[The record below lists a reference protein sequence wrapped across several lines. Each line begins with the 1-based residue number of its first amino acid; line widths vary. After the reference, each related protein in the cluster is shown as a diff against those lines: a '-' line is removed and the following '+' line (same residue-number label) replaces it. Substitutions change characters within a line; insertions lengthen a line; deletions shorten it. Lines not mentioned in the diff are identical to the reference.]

1 MFRSI
6 AALFILSSIVFSK
19 ETINKHQLQAVTNK
33 SKETSKAKTEVL
45 TGLDILLEQK
55 PYFIQGRSIALV
67 TNKTGIDKAGIP
79 NYQRFMEM
87 DDVDLKMIFTP
98 EHGLFGEAADGEK
111 VAYDSIGIKLPTV
124 VSLYGNIRKPTPD
137 MLAGVNTIVYDIQDI
152 GARFY
157 TYISTLGLVM
167 EAAAEADIPVIVL
180 DRPNPL
186 NGITIEGPVLDI
198 NYKSFVGMY
207 PIPIRYLLTIGE
219 LAKMIIGEKWIEH
232 VPKLTVIEM
241 AGWERTMYY
250 DDTGL
255 SWISPSPNIP
265 DLETAIL
272 YPGMCLFEG
281 TNVSEGRGTNYPFQ
295 YIGAPWID
303 SSKIIKAIEGK
314 HIPGVVFEPISFIPI
329 SIPGKSLKPKFE
341 NEKCYGIKIILI
353 ENKIYKSVDTA
364 VQLLKIIQEL
374 YPEKFQWNDFIYKLW
389 GNGMILEYDEDIT
402 KTFANRFSNYF
413 IYD

>member
-1 MFRSI
+1 MEME
-6 AALFILSSIVFSK
+6 K
-19 ETINKHQLQAVTNK
+19 YEHQVQ
-33 SKETSKAKTEVL
+33 
-45 TGLDILLEQK
+45 TGLDVLINEKLEIIKGQK
-55 PYFIQGRSIALV
+55 VGLV
-67 TNKTGIDKAGIP
+67 TNHTGVDRSGKP
-79 NYQRFMEM
+79 NYEILMQLS
-87 DDVDLKMIFTP
+87 DVDLKAIFAP
-98 EHGLFGEAADGEK
+98 EHGFFGNVSRGQKVDDLKQDG
-111 VAYDSIGIKLPTV
+111 LPV
-124 VSLYGNIRKPTPD
+124 IYSLYGKTDKPTPD
-137 MLAGVNTIVYDIQDI
+137 MFEGLDVIIYDIQDI

>member
-1 MFRSI
+1 MEME
-6 AALFILSSIVFSK
+6 K
-19 ETINKHQLQAVTNK
+19 YEHQVQ
-33 SKETSKAKTEVL
+33 
-45 TGLDILLEQK
+45 TGLDVLINEKLEIIK
-55 PYFIQGRSIALV
+55 GKKVGLV
-67 TNKTGIDKAGIP
+67 TNHTGVDRSGKP
-79 NYQRFMEM
+79 NYEILMLLS
-87 DDVDLKMIFTP
+87 DVDLQAIFAP
-98 EHGLFGEAADGEK
+98 EHGFFGNVSRGQKVDDLKQDG
-111 VAYDSIGIKLPTV
+111 LPV
-124 VSLYGNIRKPTPD
+124 IYSLYGKTDKPTPD
-137 MLAGVNTIVYDIQDI
+137 MFEGLDVIIYDIQDI

-353 ENKIYKSVDTA
+353 EKKIYKSVDTA

>member
-1 MFRSI
+1 MEME
-6 AALFILSSIVFSK
+6 K
-19 ETINKHQLQAVTNK
+19 YEHQVQ
-33 SKETSKAKTEVL
+33 
-45 TGLDILLEQK
+45 TGLDVLINEKLEIIK
-55 PYFIQGRSIALV
+55 GKKVGLV
-67 TNKTGIDKAGIP
+67 TNHTGVDRSGKP
-79 NYQRFMEM
+79 NYEILMQLS
-87 DDVDLKMIFTP
+87 DVDLKAIFAP
-98 EHGLFGEAADGEK
+98 EHGFFGNVSRGQKVDDLKQDG
-111 VAYDSIGIKLPTV
+111 LPV
-124 VSLYGNIRKPTPD
+124 IYSLYGKTDKPTPD
-137 MLAGVNTIVYDIQDI
+137 MFEGLDVIIYDIQDI

-413 IYD
+413 IYN

>member
-1 MFRSI
+1 MEME
-6 AALFILSSIVFSK
+6 K
-19 ETINKHQLQAVTNK
+19 YEHQVQ
-33 SKETSKAKTEVL
+33 
-45 TGLDILLEQK
+45 TGLDVLINENLEIIK
-55 PYFIQGRSIALV
+55 GKKVGLV
-67 TNKTGIDKAGIP
+67 TNHTGVDRSGKP
-79 NYQRFMEM
+79 NYEILMQLS
-87 DDVDLKMIFTP
+87 DVDLQTIFAP
-98 EHGLFGEAADGEK
+98 EHGFFGNVSRGQKFDDLKQDGFP
-111 VAYDSIGIKLPTV
+111 VIY
-124 VSLYGNIRKPTPD
+124 SLYGKTDKPTPD
-137 MLAGVNTIVYDIQDI
+137 MFEGLDVIIYDIQDR

-167 EAAAEADIPVIVL
+167 EAAAEADIAVIVL

-207 PIPIRYLLTIGE
+207 PIPIRYVLTIGE

-232 VPKLTVIEM
+232 VPELTVIKM
-241 AGWERTMYY
+241 AGWKRTMYY

-281 TNVSEGRGTNYPFQ
+281 TNVSEGRGTDHPFQ

-303 SSKIIKAIEGK
+303 SSKIIKAMEQK
-314 HIPGVVFEPISFIPI
+314 HLPGVVYEPISFMPI

-341 NEKCYGIKIILI
+341 NETCYGIKIILL
-353 ENKIYKSVDTA
+353 EKNIYKSVATA
-364 VQLLKIIQEL
+364 AQLLKTIQEL

-389 GNGMILEYDEDIT
+389 GNEMILEYDEDIAR
-402 KTFANRFSNYF
+402 TFVERFFNYF

>member
-1 MFRSI
+1 MEME
-6 AALFILSSIVFSK
+6 K
-19 ETINKHQLQAVTNK
+19 YEHQVQ
-33 SKETSKAKTEVL
+33 
-45 TGLDILLEQK
+45 TGLDILINEKLEIIKGQK
-55 PYFIQGRSIALV
+55 VGLV
-67 TNKTGIDKAGIP
+67 TNHTGVDRSGKP
-79 NYQRFMEM
+79 NYEILMQLS
-87 DDVDLKMIFTP
+87 DVDLKAIFAP
-98 EHGLFGEAADGEK
+98 EHGFFGNVSRGQKVDDLKQDG
-111 VAYDSIGIKLPTV
+111 LPV
-124 VSLYGNIRKPTPD
+124 IYSLYGKTDKPTPD
-137 MLAGVNTIVYDIQDI
+137 MFEGLDVIIYDIQDI

-314 HIPGVVFEPISFIPI
+314 YIPGVVFEPISFIPI

>member
-1 MFRSI
+1 MEME
-6 AALFILSSIVFSK
+6 K
-19 ETINKHQLQAVTNK
+19 YEHQVQ
-33 SKETSKAKTEVL
+33 
-45 TGLDILLEQK
+45 TGLDVLINEKLEIIK
-55 PYFIQGRSIALV
+55 GKKVGLV
-67 TNKTGIDKAGIP
+67 TNHTGVDRSGKP
-79 NYQRFMEM
+79 NYEILMLLS
-87 DDVDLKMIFTP
+87 DVDLQAIFAP
-98 EHGLFGEAADGEK
+98 EHGFFGNVSRGQKVDDLKQDG
-111 VAYDSIGIKLPTV
+111 LPV
-124 VSLYGNIRKPTPD
+124 IYSLYGKTDKPTPD
-137 MLAGVNTIVYDIQDI
+137 MFEGLDVIIYDIQDI

-402 KTFANRFSNYF
+402 KTFVKRFSNYF
-413 IYD
+413 IYN

>member
-1 MFRSI
+1 MEME
-6 AALFILSSIVFSK
+6 K
-19 ETINKHQLQAVTNK
+19 YEHQVQ
-33 SKETSKAKTEVL
+33 
-45 TGLDILLEQK
+45 TGLDVLINENLEIIK
-55 PYFIQGRSIALV
+55 GKKVGLV
-67 TNKTGIDKAGIP
+67 TNHTGVDRSGKP
-79 NYQRFMEM
+79 NYEILMQLS
-87 DDVDLKMIFTP
+87 DVDLKTIFAP
-98 EHGLFGEAADGEK
+98 EHGFFGNVSRGQKFDDLKQDGFP
-111 VAYDSIGIKLPTV
+111 VIY
-124 VSLYGNIRKPTPD
+124 SLYGKTDKPTPD
-137 MLAGVNTIVYDIQDI
+137 MFEGLDVIIYDIQDI

-281 TNVSEGRGTNYPFQ
+281 TNVSEGRGTDHPFQ

-303 SSKIIKAIEGK
+303 SSKIIKAMEQK
-314 HIPGVVFEPISFIPI
+314 HLPGVVYEPISFMPI

-341 NEKCYGIKIILI
+341 NETCYGIKIILL
-353 ENKIYKSVDTA
+353 EKNIYKSVATA
-364 VQLLKIIQEL
+364 AQLLKTIQEL

-389 GNGMILEYDEDIT
+389 GNEMILEYDEDIAR
-402 KTFANRFSNYF
+402 TFVERFFNYF

>member
-1 MFRSI
+1 MEMEKYEQQ
-6 AALFILSSIVFSK
+6 V
-19 ETINKHQLQAVTNK
+19 Q
-33 SKETSKAKTEVL
+33 
-45 TGLDILLEQK
+45 TGLDVLINEKLEIIK
-55 PYFIQGRSIALV
+55 SKKVGLV
-67 TNKTGIDKAGIP
+67 TNHTGVDRSGKP
-79 NYQRFMEM
+79 NYEILIQLS
-87 DDVDLKMIFTP
+87 DVDLQAIFAP
-98 EHGLFGEAADGEK
+98 EHGFFGNVSRGQKVDDLKQDGFPII
-111 VAYDSIGIKLPTV
+111 Y
-124 VSLYGNIRKPTPD
+124 SLYGKTDKPTPD
-137 MLAGVNTIVYDIQDI
+137 MFEGLDVIIYDIQDI

-167 EAAAEADIPVIVL
+167 EAAAEANIPVIVL

-232 VPKLTVIEM
+232 VPELTVIEM

-281 TNVSEGRGTNYPFQ
+281 TNVSEGRGTDHPFQ

-341 NEKCYGIKIILI
+341 NEKCYGIKIILL
-353 ENKIYKSVDTA
+353 EKNIYKSVATA
-364 VQLLKIIQEL
+364 AQLLKTIQEL

-389 GNGMILEYDEDIT
+389 GNEIILEYDDDIT
-402 KTFANRFSNYF
+402 RTFVERFFNYF

>member
-1 MFRSI
+1 MEME
-6 AALFILSSIVFSK
+6 K
-19 ETINKHQLQAVTNK
+19 YEHQVQ
-33 SKETSKAKTEVL
+33 
-45 TGLDILLEQK
+45 TGLDVLINEKLEIIKGQK
-55 PYFIQGRSIALV
+55 VGLV
-67 TNKTGIDKAGIP
+67 TNHTGVDRSGKP
-79 NYQRFMEM
+79 NYEILMQLS
-87 DDVDLKMIFTP
+87 DVDLKTIFAP
-98 EHGLFGEAADGEK
+98 EHGFFGNVSRGQKFDDLKQDGFP
-111 VAYDSIGIKLPTV
+111 VIY
-124 VSLYGNIRKPTPD
+124 SLYGKTDKPTPD
-137 MLAGVNTIVYDIQDI
+137 MFEGLDVIIYDIQDI

-402 KTFANRFSNYF
+402 KTFAKRFSNYF
-413 IYD
+413 IYN

>member
-1 MFRSI
+1 MEME
-6 AALFILSSIVFSK
+6 K
-19 ETINKHQLQAVTNK
+19 YEHQVQ
-33 SKETSKAKTEVL
+33 
-45 TGLDILLEQK
+45 TGLDILINEKLEIIKGQK
-55 PYFIQGRSIALV
+55 VGLV
-67 TNKTGIDKAGIP
+67 TNHTGVDRSGKP
-79 NYQRFMEM
+79 NYEILMQLS
-87 DDVDLKMIFTP
+87 DVDLKAIFAP
-98 EHGLFGEAADGEK
+98 EHGFFGNVSRGQKVDDLKQDG
-111 VAYDSIGIKLPTV
+111 LPV
-124 VSLYGNIRKPTPD
+124 IYSLYGKTDKPTPD
-137 MLAGVNTIVYDIQDI
+137 MFEGLDVIIYDIQDI

-314 HIPGVVFEPISFIPI
+314 YIPGVVFEPISFIPI

-353 ENKIYKSVDTA
+353 EKKIYKSVDTA
-364 VQLLKIIQEL
+364 AQLLITIQEL

-402 KTFANRFSNYF
+402 KTFVKRFSNYF
-413 IYD
+413 IYN

>member
-1 MFRSI
+1 MEME
-6 AALFILSSIVFSK
+6 K
-19 ETINKHQLQAVTNK
+19 YEHQVQ
-33 SKETSKAKTEVL
+33 
-45 TGLDILLEQK
+45 TGLDVLINEKLEIIKGQK
-55 PYFIQGRSIALV
+55 VGLV
-67 TNKTGIDKAGIP
+67 TNHTGVDRSGKP
-79 NYQRFMEM
+79 NYEILMLLS
-87 DDVDLKMIFTP
+87 DVDLQAIFAP
-98 EHGLFGEAADGEK
+98 EHGFFGNVSRGQKVDDLKQDG
-111 VAYDSIGIKLPTV
+111 LPV
-124 VSLYGNIRKPTPD
+124 IYSLYGKTDKPTPD
-137 MLAGVNTIVYDIQDI
+137 MFEGLDVIIYDIQDI

-314 HIPGVVFEPISFIPI
+314 YIPGVVFEPISFIPI

-402 KTFANRFSNYF
+402 KTFVKRFSNYF
-413 IYD
+413 IYN

>member
-1 MFRSI
+1 MEME
-6 AALFILSSIVFSK
+6 K
-19 ETINKHQLQAVTNK
+19 YEHQVQ
-33 SKETSKAKTEVL
+33 
-45 TGLDILLEQK
+45 TGLDVLINENLEIIK
-55 PYFIQGRSIALV
+55 GKKVGLV
-67 TNKTGIDKAGIP
+67 TNHTGVDRSGKP
-79 NYQRFMEM
+79 NYEILIQLS
-87 DDVDLKMIFTP
+87 DVDLQAIFAP
-98 EHGLFGEAADGEK
+98 EHGFFGNVSRGQKFDDLKQDGFP
-111 VAYDSIGIKLPTV
+111 VIY
-124 VSLYGNIRKPTPD
+124 SLYGKTDKPTPD
-137 MLAGVNTIVYDIQDI
+137 MFEGLDVIIYDIQDI

-207 PIPIRYLLTIGE
+207 PIPIRYVLTIGE

-232 VPKLTVIEM
+232 VPELTVIKM
-241 AGWERTMYY
+241 AGWKRTMYY

-281 TNVSEGRGTNYPFQ
+281 TNVSEGRGTDHPFQ

-303 SSKIIKAIEGK
+303 SSKIIKAMEQK
-314 HIPGVVFEPISFIPI
+314 HLPGVVYEPISFMPI

-341 NEKCYGIKIILI
+341 NETCYGIKIILL
-353 ENKIYKSVDTA
+353 EKNIYKSVATA
-364 VQLLKIIQEL
+364 AQLLKTIQEL

-389 GNGMILEYDEDIT
+389 GNEMILEYDEDIAR
-402 KTFANRFSNYF
+402 TFVERFFNYF

>member
-1 MFRSI
+1 MEME
-6 AALFILSSIVFSK
+6 K
-19 ETINKHQLQAVTNK
+19 YEHQVQ
-33 SKETSKAKTEVL
+33 
-45 TGLDILLEQK
+45 TGLDVLINEKLEIIKGQK
-55 PYFIQGRSIALV
+55 VGLV
-67 TNKTGIDKAGIP
+67 TNHTGVDCSGKP
-79 NYQRFMEM
+79 NYEILMQLS
-87 DDVDLKMIFTP
+87 DVDLRAIFAP
-98 EHGLFGEAADGEK
+98 EHGFFGKVSRGQKVDDLKQDG
-111 VAYDSIGIKLPTV
+111 LPV
-124 VSLYGNIRKPTPD
+124 IYSLYGKTDKPTPD
-137 MLAGVNTIVYDIQDI
+137 MFEGLDVIIYDIQDI

-314 HIPGVVFEPISFIPI
+314 YIPGVVFEPISFIPI

>member
-1 MFRSI
+1 MEME
-6 AALFILSSIVFSK
+6 K
-19 ETINKHQLQAVTNK
+19 YEHQVQ
-33 SKETSKAKTEVL
+33 
-45 TGLDILLEQK
+45 TGLDVLINEKLEIIKGQK
-55 PYFIQGRSIALV
+55 VGLV
-67 TNKTGIDKAGIP
+67 TNHTGVDRSGKP
-79 NYQRFMEM
+79 NYEILMQLS
-87 DDVDLKMIFTP
+87 DVDLKAIFAP
-98 EHGLFGEAADGEK
+98 EHGFFGKVSRGQKVDDLKQDG
-111 VAYDSIGIKLPTV
+111 LPV
-124 VSLYGNIRKPTPD
+124 IYSLYGKTDKPTPD
-137 MLAGVNTIVYDIQDI
+137 MFEGLDVIIYDIQDI

-314 HIPGVVFEPISFIPI
+314 YIPGVVFEPISFIPI

>member
-1 MFRSI
+1 MEME
-6 AALFILSSIVFSK
+6 K
-19 ETINKHQLQAVTNK
+19 YEHQVQ
-33 SKETSKAKTEVL
+33 
-45 TGLDILLEQK
+45 TGLDVLINEKLEIIKGQK
-55 PYFIQGRSIALV
+55 VGLV
-67 TNKTGIDKAGIP
+67 TNHTGVDRSGKP
-79 NYQRFMEM
+79 NYEILMQLS
-87 DDVDLKMIFTP
+87 DVDLKAIFAP
-98 EHGLFGEAADGEK
+98 EHGFFGKVSRGQKVDDLKQDG
-111 VAYDSIGIKLPTV
+111 LPV
-124 VSLYGNIRKPTPD
+124 IYSLYGKTDKPTPD
-137 MLAGVNTIVYDIQDI
+137 MFEGLDVIIYDIQDI

-389 GNGMILEYDEDIT
+389 GNEMILEYDEDIAR
-402 KTFANRFSNYF
+402 TFVERFFNYF

>member
-1 MFRSI
+1 MEME
-6 AALFILSSIVFSK
+6 K
-19 ETINKHQLQAVTNK
+19 YEHQVQ
-33 SKETSKAKTEVL
+33 
-45 TGLDILLEQK
+45 TGLDVLINENLEIIK
-55 PYFIQGRSIALV
+55 GKKVGLV
-67 TNKTGIDKAGIP
+67 TNHTGVDRSGKP
-79 NYQRFMEM
+79 NYEILMQLS
-87 DDVDLKMIFTP
+87 DVDLKTIFAP
-98 EHGLFGEAADGEK
+98 EHGFFGNVSRGQKFDDLKQDGFP
-111 VAYDSIGIKLPTV
+111 VIY
-124 VSLYGNIRKPTPD
+124 SLYGKTDKPTPD
-137 MLAGVNTIVYDIQDI
+137 MFEGLDVIIYDIQDI

-281 TNVSEGRGTNYPFQ
+281 TNVSEGRGTDHPFQ

-303 SSKIIKAIEGK
+303 SSKIIKVMEQK
-314 HIPGVVFEPISFIPI
+314 HLPGVVYEPISFMPI

>member
-1 MFRSI
+1 MEME
-6 AALFILSSIVFSK
+6 K
-19 ETINKHQLQAVTNK
+19 YEHQVQ
-33 SKETSKAKTEVL
+33 
-45 TGLDILLEQK
+45 TGLDVLINEKLEIIK
-55 PYFIQGRSIALV
+55 GKKVGLV
-67 TNKTGIDKAGIP
+67 TNHTGVDRSGKP
-79 NYQRFMEM
+79 NYEILMLLS
-87 DDVDLKMIFTP
+87 DVDLQAIFAP
-98 EHGLFGEAADGEK
+98 EHGFFGNVSRGQKVDDLKQDG
-111 VAYDSIGIKLPTV
+111 LPV
-124 VSLYGNIRKPTPD
+124 IYSLYGKTDKPTPD
-137 MLAGVNTIVYDIQDI
+137 MFEGLDVIIYDIQDI

-295 YIGAPWID
+295 YIGAPWIN

-402 KTFANRFSNYF
+402 KTFVKRFSNYF
-413 IYD
+413 IYN

>member
-1 MFRSI
+1 MEME
-6 AALFILSSIVFSK
+6 K
-19 ETINKHQLQAVTNK
+19 YEHQVQ
-33 SKETSKAKTEVL
+33 
-45 TGLDILLEQK
+45 TGLDVLINEKLEIIKGQK
-55 PYFIQGRSIALV
+55 VGLV
-67 TNKTGIDKAGIP
+67 TNHTGVDRSGKP
-79 NYQRFMEM
+79 NYEILMQLS
-87 DDVDLKMIFTP
+87 DVDLKAIFAP
-98 EHGLFGEAADGEK
+98 EHGFFGNVSRGQKVDDLKQDG
-111 VAYDSIGIKLPTV
+111 LPV
-124 VSLYGNIRKPTPD
+124 IYSLYGKTDKPTPD
-137 MLAGVNTIVYDIQDI
+137 MFEGLDVIIYDIQDI

-364 VQLLKIIQEL
+364 VQLLKIIQKL

-402 KTFANRFSNYF
+402 KTFVKRFSNYF
-413 IYD
+413 IYN

>member
-1 MFRSI
+1 MEME
-6 AALFILSSIVFSK
+6 K
-19 ETINKHQLQAVTNK
+19 YEHQVQ
-33 SKETSKAKTEVL
+33 
-45 TGLDILLEQK
+45 TGLDVLINENLEIIK
-55 PYFIQGRSIALV
+55 GKKVGLV
-67 TNKTGIDKAGIP
+67 TNHTGVDRSGKP
-79 NYQRFMEM
+79 NYEILMQLS
-87 DDVDLKMIFTP
+87 DVDLKAIFAP
-98 EHGLFGEAADGEK
+98 EHGFFGKVSRGQKVDDLKQDG
-111 VAYDSIGIKLPTV
+111 LPV
-124 VSLYGNIRKPTPD
+124 IYSLYGKTDKPTPD
-137 MLAGVNTIVYDIQDI
+137 MFEGLDVIIYDIQDI

-167 EAAAEADIPVIVL
+167 EAAAEADIAVIVL

-207 PIPIRYLLTIGE
+207 PIPIRYVLTIGE

-314 HIPGVVFEPISFIPI
+314 YIPGVVFEPISFIPI

-353 ENKIYKSVDTA
+353 ENKIYKSVDTV

>member
-1 MFRSI
+1 MEME
-6 AALFILSSIVFSK
+6 K
-19 ETINKHQLQAVTNK
+19 YEHQVQ
-33 SKETSKAKTEVL
+33 
-45 TGLDILLEQK
+45 TGLDVLINEKLEIIK
-55 PYFIQGRSIALV
+55 GKKVGLV
-67 TNKTGIDKAGIP
+67 TNHTGVDRSGKP
-79 NYQRFMEM
+79 NYEILMLLS
-87 DDVDLKMIFTP
+87 DVDLQAIFAP
-98 EHGLFGEAADGEK
+98 EHGFFGNVSRGQKVDDLKQDG
-111 VAYDSIGIKLPTV
+111 LPV
-124 VSLYGNIRKPTPD
+124 IYSLYGKTDKPTPD
-137 MLAGVNTIVYDIQDI
+137 MFEGLDVIIYDIQDI

-314 HIPGVVFEPISFIPI
+314 YIPGVVFEPISFIPI

-389 GNGMILEYDEDIT
+389 GNEMILEYDEDIAR
-402 KTFANRFSNYF
+402 TFVERFFNYF

>member
-1 MFRSI
+1 MEME
-6 AALFILSSIVFSK
+6 K
-19 ETINKHQLQAVTNK
+19 YEHQVQ
-33 SKETSKAKTEVL
+33 
-45 TGLDILLEQK
+45 TGLDVLINEKLEIIK
-55 PYFIQGRSIALV
+55 GKKVGLV
-67 TNKTGIDKAGIP
+67 TNHTGVDRSGKP
-79 NYQRFMEM
+79 NYEILMLLS
-87 DDVDLKMIFTP
+87 DVDLQAIFAP
-98 EHGLFGEAADGEK
+98 EHGFFGNVSRGQKVDDLKQDG
-111 VAYDSIGIKLPTV
+111 LPV
-124 VSLYGNIRKPTPD
+124 IYSLYGKTDKPTPD
-137 MLAGVNTIVYDIQDI
+137 MFEGLDVIIYDIQDI

-353 ENKIYKSVDTA
+353 EKKIYKSVDTA
-364 VQLLKIIQEL
+364 AQLLITIQEL

>member
-1 MFRSI
+1 MEME
-6 AALFILSSIVFSK
+6 K
-19 ETINKHQLQAVTNK
+19 YEHQVQ
-33 SKETSKAKTEVL
+33 
-45 TGLDILLEQK
+45 TGLDVLINEKLEIIKGQK
-55 PYFIQGRSIALV
+55 VGLV
-67 TNKTGIDKAGIP
+67 TNHTGVDRSGKP
-79 NYQRFMEM
+79 NYEILMQLS
-87 DDVDLKMIFTP
+87 DVDLKAIFAP
-98 EHGLFGEAADGEK
+98 EHGFFGNVSRGQKVDDLKQDG
-111 VAYDSIGIKLPTV
+111 LPV
-124 VSLYGNIRKPTPD
+124 IYSLYGKTDKPTPD
-137 MLAGVNTIVYDIQDI
+137 MFEGLDVIIYDIQDI

-314 HIPGVVFEPISFIPI
+314 YIPGVVFEPISFIPI

-364 VQLLKIIQEL
+364 AQLLITIQEL

>member
-1 MFRSI
+1 MEME
-6 AALFILSSIVFSK
+6 K
-19 ETINKHQLQAVTNK
+19 YEHQVQ
-33 SKETSKAKTEVL
+33 
-45 TGLDILLEQK
+45 TGLDVLINEKLEIIK
-55 PYFIQGRSIALV
+55 GKKVGLV
-67 TNKTGIDKAGIP
+67 TNHTGVDRSGKP
-79 NYQRFMEM
+79 NYEILMQLS
-87 DDVDLKMIFTP
+87 DVDLKAIFAP
-98 EHGLFGEAADGEK
+98 EHGFFGNVSRGQKVDDLKQDG
-111 VAYDSIGIKLPTV
+111 LPV
-124 VSLYGNIRKPTPD
+124 IYSLYGKTDKPTPD
-137 MLAGVNTIVYDIQDI
+137 MFEGLDVIIYDIQDI

-295 YIGAPWID
+295 YIGAPWIN

-402 KTFANRFSNYF
+402 KTFVKRFSNYF
-413 IYD
+413 IYN

>member
-1 MFRSI
+1 MEME
-6 AALFILSSIVFSK
+6 K
-19 ETINKHQLQAVTNK
+19 YEHQVQ
-33 SKETSKAKTEVL
+33 
-45 TGLDILLEQK
+45 TGLDVLINENLEIIK
-55 PYFIQGRSIALV
+55 GKKVGLV
-67 TNKTGIDKAGIP
+67 TNHTGVDRSGKP
-79 NYQRFMEM
+79 NYEILMQLS
-87 DDVDLKMIFTP
+87 DVDLKAIFAP
-98 EHGLFGEAADGEK
+98 EHGFFGKVSRGQKVDDLKQDG
-111 VAYDSIGIKLPTV
+111 LPV
-124 VSLYGNIRKPTPD
+124 IYSLYGKTDKPTPD
-137 MLAGVNTIVYDIQDI
+137 MFEGLDVIIYDIQDI

-314 HIPGVVFEPISFIPI
+314 YIPGVVFEPISFIPI

-364 VQLLKIIQEL
+364 AQLLKIIQEL

>member
-1 MFRSI
+1 MQ
-6 AALFILSSIVFSK
+6 LS
-19 ETINKHQLQAVTNK
+19 
-33 SKETSKAKTEVL
+33 
-45 TGLDILLEQK
+45 
-55 PYFIQGRSIALV
+55 
-67 TNKTGIDKAGIP
+67 
-79 NYQRFMEM
+79 
-87 DDVDLKMIFTP
+87 DVDLKAIFAP
-98 EHGLFGEAADGEK
+98 EHGFFGKVSRGQKVDDLKQDG
-111 VAYDSIGIKLPTV
+111 LPV
-124 VSLYGNIRKPTPD
+124 IYSLYGKTDKPTPD
-137 MLAGVNTIVYDIQDI
+137 MFEGLDVIIYDIQDI

-353 ENKIYKSVDTA
+353 EKKIYKSVDTA
-364 VQLLKIIQEL
+364 AQLLITIQEL

-402 KTFANRFSNYF
+402 KTFVKRFSNYF
-413 IYD
+413 IYN

>member
-1 MFRSI
+1 MEME
-6 AALFILSSIVFSK
+6 K
-19 ETINKHQLQAVTNK
+19 YEHQVQ
-33 SKETSKAKTEVL
+33 
-45 TGLDILLEQK
+45 TGLDVLINEKLEIIKGQK
-55 PYFIQGRSIALV
+55 VGLV
-67 TNKTGIDKAGIP
+67 TNHTGVDRSGKP
-79 NYQRFMEM
+79 NYEILMQLS
-87 DDVDLKMIFTP
+87 DVDLKAIFAP
-98 EHGLFGEAADGEK
+98 EHGFFGKVSRGQKVDDLKQDG
-111 VAYDSIGIKLPTV
+111 LPV
-124 VSLYGNIRKPTPD
+124 IYSLYGKTDKPTPD
-137 MLAGVNTIVYDIQDI
+137 MFEGLDVIIYDIQDI

-207 PIPIRYLLTIGE
+207 PIPIRYVLTIGE

-241 AGWERTMYY
+241 AGWDRTMYY

-353 ENKIYKSVDTA
+353 EKKIYKSVDTA
-364 VQLLKIIQEL
+364 VQLLKIIQKL

-389 GNGMILEYDEDIT
+389 GNEMILEYDEDIAR
-402 KTFANRFSNYF
+402 TFVERFFNYF

>member
-1 MFRSI
+1 MEME
-6 AALFILSSIVFSK
+6 K
-19 ETINKHQLQAVTNK
+19 YEHQVQ
-33 SKETSKAKTEVL
+33 
-45 TGLDILLEQK
+45 TGLDVLINEKLEIIKGQK
-55 PYFIQGRSIALV
+55 VGLV
-67 TNKTGIDKAGIP
+67 TNHTGVDRSGKP
-79 NYQRFMEM
+79 NYEILMQLS
-87 DDVDLKMIFTP
+87 DVDLKAIFAP
-98 EHGLFGEAADGEK
+98 EHGFFGNVSRGQKVDDLKQDG
-111 VAYDSIGIKLPTV
+111 LPV
-124 VSLYGNIRKPTPD
+124 IYSLYGKTDKPTPD
-137 MLAGVNTIVYDIQDI
+137 MFEGLDVIIYDIQDI

-241 AGWERTMYY
+241 AGWDRTMYY

-402 KTFANRFSNYF
+402 KTFVKRFSNYF
-413 IYD
+413 IYN

>member
-1 MFRSI
+1 LSLTSI
-6 AALFILSSIVFSK
+6 IFSQSI
-19 ETINKHQLQAVTNK
+19 HQMEMKKYEHQVQ
-33 SKETSKAKTEVL
+33 
-45 TGLDILLEQK
+45 TGLDVLINEKLEIIKGQK
-55 PYFIQGRSIALV
+55 VGLV
-67 TNKTGIDKAGIP
+67 TNHTGVDRSGKP
-79 NYQRFMEM
+79 NYEILMQLS
-87 DDVDLKMIFTP
+87 DVDLKAIFAP
-98 EHGLFGEAADGEK
+98 EHGFFGKVSRGQKVDDLKQDG
-111 VAYDSIGIKLPTV
+111 LPV
-124 VSLYGNIRKPTPD
+124 IYSLYGKTDKPTPD
-137 MLAGVNTIVYDIQDI
+137 MFEGLDVIIYDIQDI

-353 ENKIYKSVDTA
+353 EKKIYKSVDTA
-364 VQLLKIIQEL
+364 AQLLITIQEL

-402 KTFANRFSNYF
+402 KTFVKRFSNYF
-413 IYD
+413 IYN